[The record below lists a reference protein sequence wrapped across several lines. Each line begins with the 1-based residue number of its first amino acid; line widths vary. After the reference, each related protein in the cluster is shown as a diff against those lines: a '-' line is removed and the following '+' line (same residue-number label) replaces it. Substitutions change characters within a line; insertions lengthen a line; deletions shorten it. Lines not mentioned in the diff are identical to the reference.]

1 MIRPRLQKTKVY
13 VTGGFR
19 TASGMVRAIKDGA
32 CDGIGLGRPV
42 AAEPYLCREI
52 LSGKITG
59 AIDNV
64 APLPLHTA
72 ASGTQLNQIGK
83 GHNLIS
89 DLSSEEEVKRWVEAY
104 EKEQA
109 RRESILPKVDS
120 SGYPPYAAVDGFAY
134 LN

>member
-1 MIRPRLQKTKVY
+1 
-13 VTGGFR
+13 
-19 TASGMVRAIKDGA
+19 MVRAIKDGA

-59 AIDNV
+59 AIENFV
-64 APLPLHTA
+64 PLPLHTA
-72 ASGTQLNQIGK
+72 GSGTQLNQIGK

-89 DLSSEEEVKRWVEAY
+89 DFSSEEEAKRWVDAY

-120 SGYPPYAAVDGFAY
+120 NGYPPYAAVDGFAY